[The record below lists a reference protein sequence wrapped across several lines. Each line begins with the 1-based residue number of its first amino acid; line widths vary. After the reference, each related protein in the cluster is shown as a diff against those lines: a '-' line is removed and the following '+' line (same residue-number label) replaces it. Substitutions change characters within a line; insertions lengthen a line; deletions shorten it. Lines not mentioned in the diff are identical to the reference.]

1 MVPIETHTK
10 HYILRVENEAKAK
23 NVLDLYL
30 RNRMVFEKYEPTR
43 PSNFYT
49 IDYHTAMLC
58 RERKSY
64 DLGLFVR
71 YYIYSPT
78 NMSRIIGSI
87 NFNIYRNEAGDYVE
101 VGYKIDSL
109 YQNQGIAYEVLNH
122 LIPMVSQHYHIYRFD
137 ARIHP
142 ENYPSIRLA
151 VKLGFTPMHLEPKS
165 ANILG
170 QDVDIVRYS
179 LTTSQTQ

>member
-1 MVPIETHTK
+1 MGPLETRTK

-30 RNRMVFEKYEPTR
+30 RNRMAFEKYEPTR
-43 PSNFYT
+43 PANFYT
-49 IDYHTAMLC
+49 IDYHSSMLS
-58 RERKSY
+58 RERRTY
-64 DLGLFVR
+64 DMGLFVR
-71 YYIYSPT
+71 YYIYSPA
-78 NMSRIIGSI
+78 NMSRIIGAV
-87 NFNIYRNEAGDYVE
+87 NFNIYHNTSEDYVE

-109 YQNQGIAYEVLNH
+109 YQNQGIAHEVLSH
-122 LIPMVSQHYHIYRFD
+122 LIPLVSRYYNIYRFD

-151 VKLGFTPMHLEPKS
+151 TKLGFEPLFLEPKS

-170 QDVDIVRYS
+170 QNVDIVRYC
-179 LTTSQTQ
+179 LRTSHTQ